1 MESSIL
7 RLAIQKKGRL
17 SEKSLALLKAAGI
30 RIDNYS
36 QQLLIKAQNYDL
48 ELLFIRD
55 DDIPEYVQDGVAD
68 IGIVGE
74 NVILESEKK
83 LDVIEKLGFGKC
95 RMSLAIPKGNEFN
108 SVKDLDGKNIATSY
122 PKILKNY
129 LSENNVT
136 SNVHYI
142 SGSVEITPNINLAD
156 AIFDIVSTGST
167 LKSNGL
173 REVETV
179 LKSEA
184 VLVANKN
191 LSVAKKELLEQI
203 LFRTRA
209 VNKAKNNKYI
219 LLNAPNEAIAEI
231 IEMLPGAKSPTV
243 MPLALEGWSSVHT
256 VIGEDD
262 FWGKIENLKSAGAE
276 GILVLPIEK
285 IIA

>member
-1 MESSIL
+1 MKSNVL

-17 SEKSLALLKAAGI
+17 SEKSLQLLNSAGI
-30 RIDNYS
+30 RVDTYS
-36 QQLLIKAQNYDL
+36 QQLLIKAQNFDL

-74 NVILESEKK
+74 NVVLELGKDINVVK
-83 LDVIEKLGFGKC
+83 KLGFGKC
-95 RMSLAIPKGNEFN
+95 RMSLAIPKENEFE

-122 PKILKNY
+122 PEILKKH
-129 LSENNVT
+129 LTENNV
-136 SNVHYI
+136 NANIHYI

-167 LKSNGL
+167 LRNNGL
-173 REVETV
+173 KEVATV
-179 LKSEA
+179 LNSEA
-184 VLVANKN
+184 VLIVNRNITKE
-191 LSVAKKELLEQI
+191 KQELLDQI
-203 LFRTRA
+203 LFRTNA
-209 VNKAKNNKYI
+209 VNEAKNNKYI
-219 LLNAPNEAIAEI
+219 LLNAPNKSLDEVVKL
-231 IEMLPGAKSPTV
+231 LPGSKSPTI

-256 VIGEDD
+256 VISEDD
-262 FWGKIENLKSAGAE
+262 FWGSIEKLKSAGAE